1 MNRRA
6 LLTLALLLPTLALAQ
21 VKINP
26 DEVIEYEPVVPPME
40 TSTDAQGVEVVELF
54 WYGCPHCYRLEPYI
68 ERWIEHKPDNVA
80 YVRIPAIFPNRPAWE
95 NHARAFYAA
104 EALGVVDTIHR
115 PLFDAIHALRRR
127 IDDEDSLAAFFAE
140 QGVDEATF
148 RKAYRSFAV
157 DGKVRRAK
165 DLTRRY
171 GIDGVPALVV
181 DGRFRTGPALAGT
194 YARTM
199 PIVDALVAKALA
211 ERTQSAA
218 R

>member
-1 MNRRA
+1 MNRR
-6 LLTLALLLPTLALAQ
+6 LLLSLALLLPALALAQ
-21 VKINP
+21 VKIDP
-26 DEVIEYEPVVPPME
+26 KDVIEYEPVVPPME
-40 TSTDAQGVEVVELF
+40 TSAGADGVEVIELF

-68 ERWIEHKPDNVA
+68 ERWLEQKPDSVT
-80 YVRIPAIFPNRPAWE
+80 YVRIPAIFPNRQTWE

-104 EALGVVDTIHR
+104 EAMGVVDTFHR
-115 PLFDAIHALRRR
+115 PMFDALHAQRRKLN
-127 IDDEDSLAAFFAE
+127 DEDAIVAFAAEVGLDA
-140 QGVDEATF
+140 DAF

-157 DGKVRRAK
+157 DGKVRRAAQ
-165 DLTRRY
+165 LTRSY
-171 GIDGVPALVV
+171 GINGVPSLIV

-199 PIVDALVAKALA
+199 PIVDALVEKARQ

>member
-1 MNRRA
+1 MNRRV

-26 DEVIEYEPVVPPME
+26 ADVIEYEPVVPPME
-40 TSTDAQGVEVVELF
+40 TSTGADGVEVIELF

-68 ERWIEHKPDNVA
+68 ERWLEQKPDHVT
-80 YVRIPAIFPNRPAWE
+80 YVRIPAIFPNRQTWE
-95 NHARAFYAA
+95 NHARTFYAA
-104 EALGVVDTIHR
+104 EALGVIDKVHR
-115 PLFDAIHALRRR
+115 PFFDALHAQRRKLN
-127 IDDEDSLAAFFAE
+127 DEDAIAAFFVE
-140 QGVDEATF
+140 LGIDEAEF
-148 RKAYRSFAV
+148 RKAYGSFAV
-157 DGKVRRAK
+157 DGKVRRAAQ
-165 DLTRRY
+165 LTRRY
-171 GIDGVPALVV
+171 GIDGVPSLIV

-199 PIVDALVAKALA
+199 PIVDALVEKARQ